1 MKKIFLSSVGICG
14 AFLIGCADSCD
25 PAQGAAGSV
34 ESESST
40 TTTITN
46 EDPGVA
52 PEPGTRGEA
61 KNESIESRFN
71 TIGSASAP
79 SATVPVN
86 VATNAP
92 IEENKSVE
100 QAQPDSS
107 GASPGNEQGAQT
119 SPEPQ
124 TGDDANPDSI
134 RPERH

>member
-1 MKKIFLSSVGICG
+1 MKKILSSSVALCG
-14 AFLIGCADSCD
+14 AFLIGCADSSD
-25 PAQGAAGSV
+25 PAQGTAGSV
-34 ESESST
+34 ETESG
-40 TTTITN
+40 TTITN

-61 KNESIESRFN
+61 KNESVESRFN

-79 SATVPVN
+79 SATVPAN

-92 IEENKSVE
+92 VEENKAVE
-100 QAQPDSS
+100 QGQPESS
-107 GASPGNEQGAQT
+107 GASAGNEQGAQA

-134 RPERH
+134 KPEA